1 MVERKL
7 RTDSW
12 CRIRRFGV
20 VFSCALRLGNRRLG
34 KDEGFCSGACK
45 FSSVSSVIAGGVWAY
60 FKFAKGR
67 TFEDRLNPT
76 VSGKLVSI
84 RGSVFLIATIRLQ
97 NVGLSRIA
105 FDQEVSSLKVFEYV
119 PSQAEDVIRVKYD
132 LVTLFRIFGNGCCT

>member
-1 MVERKL
+1 
-7 RTDSW
+7 
-12 CRIRRFGV
+12 
-20 VFSCALRLGNRRLG
+20 
-34 KDEGFCSGACK
+34 
-45 FSSVSSVIAGGVWAY
+45 
-60 FKFAKGR
+60 
-67 TFEDRLNPT
+67 LNPT